1 MTGGLSNESVALNT
15 RLNAEKMAKE
25 RVQELVKEANDLAE
39 AFNKEEKQQE
49 EVTQGIEAVREE
61 LKKLLEEWKKN
72 TMQSITVPS
81 MPETLKNI
89 PNKISFLF
97 YFIFCLYF
105 FLCVKLIIS
114 IHTQKL
120 IFFLYF
126 KLSYSKF
133 ARDLQ
138 NTQTQNPNTQNI
150 ENPNLKLW
158 VVLGAYV

>member
-120 IFFLYF
+120 IFFF
-126 KLSYSKF
+126 VF
-133 ARDLQ
+133 
-138 NTQTQNPNTQNI
+138 
-150 ENPNLKLW
+150 
-158 VVLGAYV
+158 